1 MISRHCAASKCG
13 TRTTHYTPCTVS
25 QTRAGETRSP
35 PLSSINA
42 SSPDACDASKSE
54 RRAFPRI
61 ALQPH
66 SAAEISVAMYSRISS
81 SNRPPRNPGRRDIHD
96 FLFLFFYHL
105 SPAHLSSRFHVRRF
119 SFNAQTYVCRSLRKR
134 ASYKRVTALL
144 RPLRSR
150 WTIHVSIDAMLA
162 NCSFGIENRT
172 CR

>member
-13 TRTTHYTPCTVS
+13 TRTTHHTPCTVS
-25 QTRAGETRSP
+25 RTRAGETRSP
-35 PLSSINA
+35 PLTTINA
-42 SSPDACDASKSE
+42 PSPDTCDASKSE

-66 SAAEISVAMYSRISS
+66 SAAEISVAMYPRISS
-81 SNRPPRNPGRRDIHD
+81 SNHPPQSRAMRHPRFFI
-96 FLFLFFYHL
+96 FFYHL

-134 ASYKRVTALL
+134 VSYKRVTVLL

-150 WTIHVSIDAMLA
+150 WTMFVSIDAMFA
-162 NCSFGIENRT
+162 NHSSGIENHT